1 MGQVPRGV
9 ARVAGKP
16 GSNKRDAKIREVQEG
31 ECGHMLNA
39 AIS

>member
-9 ARVAGKP
+9 ARMAGKL
-16 GSNKRDAKIREVQEG
+16 GSNKRDAQIREVQEG